1 MMLGD
6 KNKDEEQFVTPYTI
20 RNVTDMPIYVF
31 TLINGEKSQERQICI
46 KPGQK
51 KNIPSTIDLNRKV
64 AQSVSF
70 ESELNDDMIEEE
82 TQKKS
87 SNESNS

>member
-31 TLINGEKSQERQICI
+31 TLINGEKSQER
-46 KPGQK
+46 
-51 KNIPSTIDLNRKV
+51 
-64 AQSVSF
+64 
-70 ESELNDDMIEEE
+70 
-82 TQKKS
+82 
-87 SNESNS
+87 